1 MSDPTPIRLPVDP
14 LAPAAAALEEAV
26 RVLRRGGL
34 VAYPTDTL
42 YGLGADPRRAEAVE
56 RLFRAKGRAAD
67 KAVPLVAADLRQVEQ
82 QVGALTRLARR
93 LARRFWPGPLTLV
106 IEAAPALDRRL
117 LAQGDTVAVRV
128 PDLPLARALAQALE
142 APLTATSA
150 NRSGEAP
157 PTSAAATL
165 TALGSSVALVLD
177 GGPAT
182 AAEPSTIVDA
192 RGASPVLLR
201 PGVVAWD
208 RVLESLR

>member
-1 MSDPTPIRLPVDP
+1 MRLPIDP
-14 LAPAAAALEEAV
+14 LAPAPAAVEQAV
-26 RVLRRGGL
+26 RVLRGGGL

-56 RLFRAKGRAAD
+56 RLFRAKGRAAE
-67 KAVPLVAADLRQVEQ
+67 KAVPLIAGDLRQVER
-82 QVGALTRLARR
+82 QVGVLTRLARR

-106 IEAAPALDRRL
+106 IEAAPTLDSRL

-128 PDLPLARALAQALE
+128 PDLPLARALPQALGG
-142 APLTATSA
+142 PLTATSA
-150 NRSGEAP
+150 NRAGATP
-157 PTSAAATL
+157 PTTAAATV
-165 TALGSSVALVLD
+165 TALASAVALVLD
-177 GGPAT
+177 GGPTT

>member
-1 MSDPTPIRLPVDP
+1 MSDPTPIRIPIDP
-14 LAPAAAALEEAV
+14 LAPAPAAVEEAV
-26 RVLRRGGL
+26 RVLRNGGL

-56 RLFRAKGRAAD
+56 RLFRAKGRAAE
-67 KAVPLVAADLRQVEQ
+67 KAVPLVAGDLRQVER
-82 QVGALTRLARR
+82 QVGCLTQLARR

-106 IEAAPALDRRL
+106 IEAAPTLDRRL

-128 PDLPLARALAQALE
+128 PDLPLARALARGLD

-150 NRSGEAP
+150 NRSGETP
-157 PTSAAATL
+157 PTTAAATV

-177 GGPAT
+177 GGPAP

>member
-1 MSDPTPIRLPVDP
+1 MSDTTPIRIPIDP
-14 LAPAAAALEEAV
+14 LAPAAGAVDEAV

-56 RLFRAKGRAAD
+56 RLFRAKGRAAE
-67 KAVPLVAADLRQVEQ
+67 KAVPLVAADLRQVEG
-82 QVGALTRLARR
+82 QVGVLTPLARR
-93 LARRFWPGPLTLV
+93 LATRFWPGPLTLV
-106 IEAAPALDRRL
+106 IAAAATLDGRL

-128 PDLPLARALAQALE
+128 PDLPLARALARGLD

-150 NRSGEAP
+150 NRSGATP
-157 PTSAAATL
+157 PTTAAATVS
-165 TALGSSVALVLD
+165 ALGSSVALVLD
-177 GGPAT
+177 GGSAT

-192 RGASPVLLR
+192 RGTSPVLLR